1 MVGCAAGA
9 LVLGVAAGA
18 VWWWLTP
25 GSEKALPTQLS
36 AAQSADTS
44 ERILLVARDVQTAFL
59 VQPPG
64 AAPTAA
70 PTPAPTA
77 ATTAGQAPQVV
88 VPGSSPE
95 QAAAALAGPARLSGR
110 AVTAVAAWA
119 RTTDHLRAGTTTPA
133 GTAAQSSTVSIEA
146 LSARRELDGVLH
158 VCARVRS
165 EFLWRAGG
173 SGGEVVPWVVTED
186 PSTGQITDLQVQDWD
201 DGPYD
206 C

>member
-1 MVGCAAGA
+1 M
-9 LVLGVAAGA
+9 
-18 VWWWLTP
+18 WWWLTP
-25 GSEKALPTQLS
+25 GSEKAFPTQLS

-64 AAPTAA
+64 AAS
-70 PTPAPTA
+70 TA
-77 ATTAGQAPQVV
+77 ATTPDQAPQVV

-165 EFLWRAGG
+165 DVLWRTGG